1 MRPLKVKKP
10 LHPLTTLAA
19 VLASTLTAAALLTP
33 AVAKAQ
39 GAADYPVKPVRVV
52 VAQAPGGGTDIQARM
67 FSAKL
72 SENLGKQFIVENR
85 PGAGNTIGIMFVVKA
100 RPDGYTLLASTPG
113 LTFAPAIQKN
123 AAYDPVK
130 DFTPISNVTR
140 APYLLVVHPSVP
152 ARSMQELIAYAKANP
167 GKLNAGA
174 GSGTLTH
181 IAMAWMSDMAGIQLN
196 HIPYKGTGPVLID
209 IVGGR
214 LQVAFGNPI
223 STLTLVKAGKLRALA
238 TSMNKRSLVL
248 PDLPTIAESGLA
260 GYDLNTWHGWLGPAG
275 MSPAIA
281 NKMSVELG
289 KVVRFPQIAE
299 LLKEDGGEPVG
310 STPEEFRQLIASE
323 SVRWRK
329 VAAAANIFID

>member
-1 MRPLKVKKP
+1 MLRMRNPLS
-10 LHPLTTLAA
+10 LLTTA
-19 VLASTLTAAALLTP
+19 LASTLTASVALAPALASAQSAAEYP
-33 AVAKAQ
+33 AKS
-39 GAADYPVKPVRVV
+39 VRVV
-52 VAQAPGGGTDIQARM
+52 VAQAPGGGTDIQARL

-72 SENLGKQFIVENR
+72 SENLGKQFLVENR
-85 PGAGNTIGIMFVVKA
+85 AGAGNTIGIMYVVKA
-100 RPDGYTLLASTPG
+100 PPDGYTLLASTPG

-123 AAYDPVK
+123 APYDPVK

-152 ARSMQELIAYAKANP
+152 ATNMQEFIVYAKANP

-181 IAMAWMSDMAGIQLN
+181 IAMAWMSDLAGIQLT

-214 LQVAFGNPI
+214 LQVAFGNPL

-238 TSMNKRSLVL
+238 TSMNKRSFVL

-275 MSPAIA
+275 LSPIIA

-299 LLKEDGGEPVG
+299 QLKDDGGEAVG

-329 VAAAANIFID
+329 VAAANNISVD